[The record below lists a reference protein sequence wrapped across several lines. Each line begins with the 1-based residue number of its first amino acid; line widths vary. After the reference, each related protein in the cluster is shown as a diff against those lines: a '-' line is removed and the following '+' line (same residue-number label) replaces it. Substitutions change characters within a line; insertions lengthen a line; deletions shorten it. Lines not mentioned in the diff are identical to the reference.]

1 MTAPIYDGEPQA
13 GHYQTRRVRGGPWLP
28 VIVWWHKGERDEAGD
43 LLEDEGYRCEID
55 GERVNAYLRWT
66 SVAGHPIDAATFRR
80 LSRLRD
86 WADTHAPE
94 DPYAVPGQPIDLN
107 RAAPIF

>member
-13 GHYQTRRVRGGPWLP
+13 GHYRTRRVRGGPWLP
-28 VIVWWHKGERDEAGD
+28 VIVWWHQGERDEAGD

-86 WADTHAPE
+86 WADNHAPE
-94 DPYAVPGQPIDLN
+94 DPYAAPGQPIDLN